1 MMDRNLYEVKQSGN
15 YKKCMNKILVFIL
28 LLIYQLAW
36 ASNDTS
42 IKKLKS
48 KADDYLN
55 TAVSIEGMLVKRD
68 SSDEKVYMAKTFLI
82 HDKSNDTIEVRLE
95 EKTELEYGADY
106 EIKGK
111 LKRNEDGKLLI
122 DADQYECIDCED
134 EKKESN
140 STLFLIIGIAALILV
155 LLIASI
161 LKQRKKEP
169 RVNPVEKYT
178 RSSKNIS
185 IDPIVNSSDA
195 ISDYKTIAFN
205 INELPKKKEQPASP
219 AKTVVMQKPQQT
231 GIQLLPGNFTIL
243 AGSSPQEE
251 IKLFGKF
258 TSLGLIAT
266 VGREPGSQ
274 DRRKTHLEVG
284 NNTVSRRPA
293 AIIYRDNTLI
303 LKNLSSTN
311 PTRMGTKE
319 MKVGEE
325 LELFAGA
332 TVTMGT
338 VLIRYSK

>member
-1 MMDRNLYEVKQSGN
+1 MK
-15 YKKCMNKILVFIL
+15 KILLFIF
-28 LLIYQLAW
+28 LLIYQLTW

-55 TAVSIEGMLVKRD
+55 TAVSIEGMLVNRD
-68 SSDEKVYMAKTFLI
+68 NSDRKVHMAKTFLI
-82 HDKSNDTIEVRLE
+82 YDKSNDTIEVRLE
-95 EKTELEYGADY
+95 EKTELEYGVDY

-122 DADQYECIDCED
+122 DADQFECIDCED

-155 LLIASI
+155 LFIASI

-178 RSSKNIS
+178 RSSQNIS
-185 IDPIVNSSDA
+185 VKPTVNSSDA
-195 ISDYKTIAFN
+195 INDYHTIAFN
-205 INELPKKKEQPASP
+205 INELPKNKEQPASP

-231 GIQLLPGNFTIL
+231 GLQLLPGNFTIL
-243 AGSSPQEE
+243 SGSSQQEE

-266 VGREPGSQ
+266 VGREPGSRDEQ
-274 DRRKTHLEVG
+274 KTHLELA
-284 NNTVSRRPA
+284 NNTVSRRHA
-293 AIIYRDNTLI
+293 EIIYRDNILI
-303 LKNLSSTN
+303 IKNLSSTN
-311 PTRMGTKE
+311 PTKMGTKE

-325 LELFAGA
+325 LELVTGA
-332 TVTMGT
+332 TVTIGT
-338 VLIRYSK
+338 VLIRYLK